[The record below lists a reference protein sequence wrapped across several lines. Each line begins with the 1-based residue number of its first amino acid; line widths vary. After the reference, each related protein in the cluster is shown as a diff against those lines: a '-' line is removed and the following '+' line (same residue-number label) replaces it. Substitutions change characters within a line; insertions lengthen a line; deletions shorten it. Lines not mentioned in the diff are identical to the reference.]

1 MTPLF
6 RKFLGMNWLLVLNM
20 FALIV
25 FGIFAIYSATHFKV
39 GTSVHGLW
47 SKQVILCGI
56 GTLFFIGAALID
68 YRWVLWGGIPLYLL
82 GIILSIAALM
92 GVGGGDDVEGHNAW
106 IRIPGI
112 GINVQ
117 PSQVA
122 IAGGIIVMAL
132 VLGHLHKVHPIFRHH
147 MLRLAIVGV
156 VCVIPFAIVLLQG
169 DFGSAIVWLPVA
181 FAMLLVGSIPFRYII
196 VVTQIG
202 LVMIPWAYFFGL
214 KPHQKDRIEVYVNML
229 LQKQVDTQGNAYAA
243 TNIIK
248 AVGSGG
254 FNGKGYLFEKSI
266 NNLGFIPQVTAHNDF
281 IFAVVAE
288 EMGFK
293 GSILLLAGFAFLL
306 IQMLFIAFYS
316 RDPIGRLITVGVVAL
331 FFAHIFQHV
340 GMNILLMPI
349 TGIPLPFISY
359 GGTFAVICMFLVGMV
374 QSVWVHRAIAAS
386 QQRAA
391 SGSAFETPAP
401 TFN

>member
-25 FGIFAIYSATHFKV
+25 FGVICIYSATNFKTGV
-39 GTSVHGLW
+39 VHGIW
-47 SKQVILCGI
+47 SKQVIFCGL
-56 GTLFFIGAALID
+56 GTLFFIVAALLD
-68 YRWVLWGGIPLYLL
+68 YRWVLWGGIPLYII
-82 GIILSIAALM
+82 GIVLSIAALL
-92 GVGGGDDVEGHNAW
+92 GVGGGDGVAAHNAGLV
-106 IRIPGI
+106 IF

-117 PSQVA
+117 PSQIA

-147 MLRLAIVGV
+147 LLRLGIVGV
-156 VCVIPFAIVLLQG
+156 VCMVPFGIVLLQG

-181 FAMLLVGSIPFRYII
+181 FSMLLVGSIPFRYII
-196 VVTQIG
+196 VVSQIG
-202 LVMIPWAYFFGL
+202 LVLIPWAYFFGL
-214 KPHQKDRIEVYVNML
+214 KPHQKERIEVYISL
-229 LQKQVDTQGNAYAA
+229 LLDKKVDAQGNAYAA
-243 TNIIK
+243 INIMK

-254 FNGKGYLFEKSI
+254 FNGKGFLAEKSV

-281 IFAVVAE
+281 IFAVLAE
-288 EMGFK
+288 EFGFK
-293 GSILLLAGFAFLL
+293 GSILLLAGFALLL
-306 IQMLFIAFYS
+306 IQMLFIGFYS

-340 GMNILLMPI
+340 GMNILIMPI

-374 QSVWVHRAIAAS
+374 QSVWVHRLIADAN
-386 QQRAA
+386 QRS
-391 SGSAFETPAP
+391 SGGNAFEPPAP
-401 TFN
+401 NFG